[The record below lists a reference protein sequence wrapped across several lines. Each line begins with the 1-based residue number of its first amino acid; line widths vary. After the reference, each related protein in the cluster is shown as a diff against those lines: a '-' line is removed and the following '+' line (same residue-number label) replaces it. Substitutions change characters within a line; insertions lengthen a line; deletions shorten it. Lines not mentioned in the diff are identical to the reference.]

1 MKIYE
6 SDEHI
11 VLAKKDIKECLN
23 ALIIGGAED
32 KELFDYLSEEYS
44 YLLKEVEELDLKDD
58 DLICLSFSPMSGSY
72 LLNMD
77 SLDEVLESI
86 KENEDYNTIV
96 NDINIICSSVI
107 CEFITAFEHNKQ
119 QSRFISYN
127 EVTKKVERQL
137 RDGHKEITDDEMR
150 LLFGGQISYCLRNYQ
165 SNLLENK
172 IPLKSFVI
180 R

>member
-58 DLICLSFSPMSGSY
+58 DLVCLSFSPMSGSY
-72 LLNMD
+72 LLDMD

-86 KENEDYNTIV
+86 KESEDYNTIV

-127 EVTKKVERQL
+127 EVTKKVERQW
-137 RDGHKEITDDEMR
+137 HKEITDDEMR
-150 LLFGGQISYCLRNYQ
+150 LLFGGQISHCLRNYQ

-172 IPLKSFVI
+172 IPLKGFII

>member
-1 MKIYE
+1 
-6 SDEHI
+6 
-11 VLAKKDIKECLN
+11 
-23 ALIIGGAED
+23 
-32 KELFDYLSEEYS
+32 
-44 YLLKEVEELDLKDD
+44 
-58 DLICLSFSPMSGSY
+58 
-72 LLNMD
+72 MD

-137 RDGHKEITDDEMR
+137 RERHKEITDDEMR
-150 LLFGGQISYCLRNYQ
+150 LLFGGEISHCLRNYQ

-172 IPLKSFVI
+172 IPLKGFII